1 MFEGTLNS
9 EKIIGIFDK
18 FAETIIKQTV
28 VVIDNAPVHHSKIF
42 EAKLKEWQQQDLYLY
57 FLPPYSPELN
67 MIENLWR
74 FIKYHWLPFGA
85 YTDLKTLKYYLTEIL
100 QNVGNKYNINFL

>member
-9 EKIIGIFDK
+9 KKIIGIFDK
-18 FAETIIKQTV
+18 FAKTVTKQTV

-42 EAKLKEWQQQDLYLY
+42 EAKLKEWKQQDLYMY

-67 MIENLWR
+67 LIEN
-74 FIKYHWLPFGA
+74 YG
-85 YTDLKTLKYYLTEIL
+85 DS
-100 QNVGNKYNINFL
+100 